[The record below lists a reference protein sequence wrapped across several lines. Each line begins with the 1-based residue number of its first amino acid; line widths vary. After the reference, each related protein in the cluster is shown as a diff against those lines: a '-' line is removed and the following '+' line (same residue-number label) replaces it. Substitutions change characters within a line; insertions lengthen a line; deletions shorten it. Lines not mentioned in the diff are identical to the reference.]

1 MANDILYT
9 VPEIAKLIKTNSSYV
24 YTLIRLGLLPALK
37 LGSLKV
43 RRASLLEFLERFEGK
58 DLTDLEHIRDLETG
72 VWKYD
77 KKTNWTFNWTSWW

>member
-9 VPEIAKLIKTNSSYV
+9 VPEIAKLIKTNTTYV

-72 VWKYD
+72 V
-77 KKTNWTFNWTSWW
+77 

>member
-9 VPEIAKLIKTNSSYV
+9 VPEIAKLIKTNAGYV

-72 VWKYD
+72 V
-77 KKTNWTFNWTSWW
+77 